1 MTSIDPNAAPVPA
14 APGTDDAAPAPA
26 PGVRPRAVLDALP
39 RYAAGRPATVV
50 EGLQSF
56 KLSSNENPLPPIP
69 AVLDA
74 IRDTTAINR
83 YPDAVSTRLRE
94 RLATYLEVPAE
105 DIVTGGGSLGAL
117 NQVLATY
124 AGQNDFG
131 APDEVVYAW
140 RSFEAYPISVGLSG
154 ATSVRVPLLP
164 DGRHDLAAMAAA
176 VTENTRVV
184 LLCTPN
190 NPTGPILTHD
200 EVVDFLGRVPSHVV
214 VVLDEAYLEFVRDPA
229 AVDGLALYRAY
240 PNLVLL
246 RTFSKAHGLAG
257 LRVGYT
263 VAQPVITENL
273 RVSAVPFAVSSL
285 AETAAITSLDHLDEV
300 LARVD
305 SLVAERDRVVAALTE
320 QGWDLP
326 QAEGNFVWLRLG
338 ERCGDF
344 AAAAERQALS
354 VRRFGDEGV
363 RVSIGEV
370 DANTRFIDLCRS
382 FGA

>member
-1 MTSIDPNAAPVPA
+1 MTSTEPR
-14 APGTDDAAPAPA
+14 PAPA
-26 PGVRPRAVLDALP
+26 AASGGPEPVPGVRPRAVLDALP

-56 KLSSNENPLPPIP
+56 KLSSNENPLTPIP

-74 IRDTTAINR
+74 IRDCTTINR

-94 RLATYLEVPAE
+94 RLAEHLDVPA
-105 DIVTGGGSLGAL
+105 DHIVTGGGSLGAL

-154 ATSVRVPLLP
+154 ASSVQVPLLP
-164 DGRHDLAAMAAA
+164 DGRHDLDAMASA
-176 VTENTRVV
+176 VTGNTRVI

-190 NPTGPILTHD
+190 NPTGPILTRD
-200 EVVDFLGRVPSHVV
+200 EVVSFLARVPRDVV
-214 VVLDEAYLEFVRDPA
+214 VVLDEAYLEFVRDPD
-229 AVDGLALYRAY
+229 AVDGLGLYREY

-263 VAQPVITENL
+263 VAQPNITENL
-273 RVSAVPFAVSSL
+273 RVSAVPFAVSSVG
-285 AETAAITSLDHLDEV
+285 EQAAITSLDHLDEV

-305 SLVAERDRVVAALTE
+305 TLVAERERVVAALTDA
-320 QGWDLP
+320 GWELP

-338 ERCGDF
+338 GRCGAF
-344 AAAAERQALS
+344 TEAAEQRALA

-370 DANTRFIDLCRS
+370 DANTRFIELCRS
-382 FGA
+382 FGARGIAR